1 MTAIELAFFN
11 EMSDNSLDDTS
22 SSDEDLTEE
31 DKKRMIEMK

>member
-11 EMSDNSLDDTS
+11 EMSDNSLDATS